1 MKRLVAVQG
10 IARLRR
16 SNPLPIAELKRY
28 KVAVQGIARLCRF
41 NSLGRHWE
49 KTGGGAGN
57 CPASPVQ
64 SPPIAELKR
73 YKVAVQGIAR

>member
-28 KVAVQGIARLCRF
+28 KVAVQGIAR
-41 NSLGRHWE
+41 
-49 KTGGGAGN
+49 
-57 CPASPVQ
+57 
-64 SPPIAELKR
+64 
-73 YKVAVQGIAR
+73 